1 MYEKEVQFH
10 HSLPSKEWRWCC
22 LKILWVDLVF
32 VKDLFIRYHNLFEIS
47 NSGALSSMIIK
58 ISFNVKLFFV
68 MDLFIWYQ
76 NLFEITNSGT
86 LFSVNIKISI
96 TFKLL
101 LFTNAITHQTD
112 LFIWSLGIVD
122 VIYSWR
128 PMTGNQSSDTLAI
141 HTHTLFILVEWK
153 KYRMNTRL

>member
-1 MYEKEVQFH
+1 MYEKEVLFH
-10 HSLPSKEWRWCC
+10 YSLPSKEWRWCC

-32 VKDLFIRYHNLFEIS
+32 VKDLFIRYQNLFEIS
-47 NSGALSSMIIK
+47 NSGTLSSVIIK
-58 ISFNVKLFFV
+58 ILFNVKLFFV
-68 MDLFIWYQ
+68 RDLFIWYQ
-76 NLFEITNSGT
+76 NLFEISNSDT

-101 LFTNAITHQTD
+101 FTNTITHQTD

-128 PMTGNQSSDTLAI
+128 PMTGNQSLDTSAI
-141 HTHTLFILVEWK
+141 HTLTVYTGRIRKF
-153 KYRMNTRL
+153 RMNTRL